1 MVDREQF
8 EAWEELLAG
17 YVLGDLSPEEV
28 EEVNRLLISH
38 PELFAEI
45 NSLQETLAL
54 IPMSLPESSPSS
66 DLRSKLLVQIDM
78 QPQDRGRIELASN
91 AIAISPRQK
100 WIWSPLS
107 KWLAIV
113 SGVVATVAVGLG
125 LDSYRVRQ
133 ELASAR
139 SDLNQYRNVVAILR
153 QPDNRLLSLKGM
165 GATPT
170 ASGSITIAPSSQ
182 TATIAIQNL
191 PPLPKG
197 KVYRLWAIVDGKKV
211 ECAEFV
217 PDLQG
222 KVLVQVPLDRFLS
235 KTGTV
240 AITVEPA
247 QRNPQSTGEMVM
259 QGGSTI

>member
-1 MVDREQF
+1 MVDRERF

-28 EEVNRLLISH
+28 EEVNQLLISH
-38 PELFAEI
+38 PELFAEV

-54 IPMSLPESSPSS
+54 IPTALPESVPPA
-66 DLRSKLLVQIDM
+66 DLRSRLLSQIDVHL
-78 QPQDRGRIELASN
+78 QDRSQLDLASN
-91 AIAISPRQK
+91 AIAPRSEQPQ
-100 WIWSPLS
+100 IVPLS
-107 KWLAIV
+107 KWLAIL
-113 SGVVATVAVGLG
+113 SGVIATIAVGLS
-125 LDSYRVRQ
+125 LDSYRLRQ
-133 ELASAR
+133 ELSTAR
-139 SDLNQYRNVVAILR
+139 SDVDQYRAVVATLR

-170 ASGSITIAPSSQ
+170 ASGSITIAPSNQ
-182 TATIAIQNL
+182 TAMIAIQNL
-191 PPLPKG
+191 TPLPKD

-217 PDLQG
+217 PDSQG
-222 KVLVQVPLDRFLS
+222 KVWVKVPLDRFLS

-247 QRNPQSTGEMVM
+247 QRNPEATGEMVM
-259 QGGSTI
+259 QGGSII

>member
-28 EEVNRLLISH
+28 EEVNQLLISH
-38 PELFAEI
+38 PELFAEV

-54 IPMSLPESSPSS
+54 IPMSLPESSPSAG
-66 DLRSKLLVQIDM
+66 LRSRLLAQIDE
-78 QPQDRGRIELASN
+78 QPQNQFRLELARN
-91 AIAISPRQK
+91 AIALPPSQRQ
-100 WIWSPLS
+100 IWAPLS
-107 KWLAIV
+107 RWLAIL
-113 SGVVATVAVGLG
+113 SGVAATIAVALG
-125 LDSYRVRQ
+125 LDSYRLRQ

-139 SDLNQYRNVVAILR
+139 SDASQYRALVAMLR
-153 QPDNRLLSLKGM
+153 QPDNRLLALKGM

-170 ASGSITIAPSSQ
+170 ASGSITITPSSQ

-191 PPLPKG
+191 TPLPQG

-217 PDLQG
+217 PDSQG
-222 KVLVQVPLDRFLS
+222 KVWLQVPLDRFLS

>member
-1 MVDREQF
+1 
-8 EAWEELLAG
+8 
-17 YVLGDLSPEEV
+17 LG
-28 EEVNRLLISH
+28 
-38 PELFAEI
+38 
-45 NSLQETLAL
+45 
-54 IPMSLPESSPSS
+54 
-66 DLRSKLLVQIDM
+66 
-78 QPQDRGRIELASN
+78 
-91 AIAISPRQK
+91 
-100 WIWSPLS
+100 W
-107 KWLAIV
+107 
-113 SGVVATVAVGLG
+113 
-125 LDSYRVRQ
+125 DSYRLRQ
-133 ELASAR
+133 ELANAR
-139 SDLNQYRNVVAILR
+139 SDADQYRAVVAMLR

-182 TATIAIQNL
+182 TAAIAIQNL

-217 PDLQG
+217 PDSLG
-222 KVLVQVPLDRFLS
+222 KVWVQVPLDRFLS

-247 QRNPQSTGEMVM
+247 QRNPEATGEMVM

>member
-1 MVDREQF
+1 MANREKF

-17 YVLGDLSPEEV
+17 YVLGDISPEEV
-28 EEVNRLLISH
+28 EEVNQLLISH

-54 IPMSLPESSPSS
+54 IPTALPESLPPK
-66 DLRSKLLVQIDM
+66 DLRSRLLLQIDV
-78 QPQDRGRIELASN
+78 QQQEQFQLELASN
-91 AIAISPRQK
+91 AIARRRKQTQMM
-100 WIWSPLS
+100 PLS
-107 KWLAIV
+107 KWLAIL
-113 SGVVATVAVGLG
+113 SGVIATIAAGLS
-125 LDSYRVRQ
+125 LDSYRLRQ
-133 ELASAR
+133 ELANAR
-139 SDLNQYRNVVAILR
+139 SDVDQYRAVVATLR

-170 ASGSITIAPSSQ
+170 ASGSITIAPSNQ
-182 TATIAIQNL
+182 TAMIAIQNL
-191 PPLPKG
+191 APLPKG

-217 PDLQG
+217 PDSQG
-222 KVLVQVPLDRFLS
+222 QVWVKVPLDRFLS

-247 QRNPQSTGEMVM
+247 QRNPESTGEMVM